1 MALALVPKAALVSAA
16 LSFLAGC
23 ASVEEG
29 RRRVSAETERGGFVR
44 VATDSGPR
52 PVLALLR
59 SRAATETLTVYLE
72 GDGAA
77 WPSHWQPP
85 RDPTPV
91 RALVLDM
98 AALDNSSQVAY
109 LARPCQYLEAVAL
122 AACPV
127 ELWTHRRFSEPA
139 IAVLDAALSALK
151 RASGASRLRLVGYSG
166 GGVMAL
172 ALAARRAD
180 VRQVVTIAA
189 PLRVGAWVA
198 HHGLTP
204 LEGFDPDAL
213 AENPVPAVHFLG
225 ERDEVVPVNIVAPHA
240 RRTGAKLVVVPG
252 FDHHCCWSRD
262 WPRLLEE
269 TR

>member
-1 MALALVPKAALVSAA
+1 MALAPVAKAALTSAA
-16 LSFLAGC
+16 LLFLGGC
-23 ASVEEG
+23 ASLDDG
-29 RRRVSAETERGGFVR
+29 RRRVEVETGNGGFAR
-44 VATDSGPR
+44 VVADSGPHQ
-52 PVLALLR
+52 VLALLR
-59 SRAATETLTVYLE
+59 SRAAAETLTVYLE

-77 WPSHWQPP
+77 WPGRWQPP
-85 RDPTPV
+85 LDPTPD

-98 AALDNSSQVAY
+98 AVQDASSQVAY
-109 LARPCQYLEAVAL
+109 LARPCQYLDALAL

-127 ELWTHRRFSEPA
+127 ELWTRRRYSDPA
-139 IAVLDAALSALK
+139 VAAMDAALAALK
-151 RASGASRLRLVGYSG
+151 RASGASRLQLVGYSG

-180 VRQVVTIAA
+180 VTRVVTVAA

-204 LEGFDPDAL
+204 LEGVDPDAL
-213 AENPVPAVHFLG
+213 VSAPVPAVHFVG
-225 ERDEVVPVNIVAPHA
+225 ERDEVVPVDIVAPYA